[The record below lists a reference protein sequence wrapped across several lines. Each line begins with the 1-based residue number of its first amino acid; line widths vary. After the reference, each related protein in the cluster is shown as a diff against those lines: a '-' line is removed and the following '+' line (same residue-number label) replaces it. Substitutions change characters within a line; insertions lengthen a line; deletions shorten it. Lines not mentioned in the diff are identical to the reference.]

1 MADVWPHLGA
11 ELVCPLC
18 QRLFNLPVSLP
29 CSHLFCNACIRG
41 RLQGKGVVLNECPT
55 CRQPAF
61 IRDLTRN
68 PKVASLALLMR
79 KYLADT
85 GQSLQPLTAE
95 PGASP
100 PAPTVPFAVRV
111 ADLEAWAER
120 WLERPT
126 PSTSSGLRDFEEVAS
141 AVLEVLQDVDSRLAA
156 LGEGAGEGALA
167 AGEGALAAG
176 EGALAAGE
184 GALRA
189 AGGAEDS
196 LQAEAGPSAQPSLQ
210 DASVQHLRRL
220 VAVQYGPSAHAWSKA
235 RLMVKLEGL
244 DIAVLEEV
252 LGQQDAAAAN
262 DCSQL
267 TTVP

>member
-85 GQSLQPLTAE
+85 GQSLQPLPAE

-167 AGEGALAAG
+167 AGEGAL
-176 EGALAAGE
+176 
-184 GALRA
+184 RA

-196 LQAEAGPSAQPSLQ
+196 PQAEAGPSAQPSLQ